1 MTKSDET
8 TLPKHVLHAV
18 QIVFGKEP
26 ADHPWLDFRWRVL
39 DMLPRE
45 LSIGQGQTTTDNI
58 PLVPLR
64 VDEAVPNPG
73 EPNQD
78 KSKSSGQDMVLYT
91 AQALVE
97 LHHAEAEAYAEN
109 LNSAEPSVFLVLRPD
124 LINETETEAG
134 MSLIEASFSPYNI
147 QDYEDCGEDLVM
159 KLPLIGAMRDLVRQ
173 FVDQHY
179 HPEEF
184 KKRQRDRIDPD
195 AIYAP
200 RGDDRLI
207 KQNDP
212 FAAPN
217 NRKKLN

>member
-1 MTKSDET
+1 MTKTDASD
-8 TLPKHVLHAV
+8 LPKHILHAV
-18 QIVFGKEP
+18 QIIFGKEP
-26 ADHPWLDFRWRVL
+26 VNHPWLDCRWRVL

-45 LSIGQGQTTTDNI
+45 ISIGQGQTTTDNI
-58 PLVPLR
+58 PLVQLR
-64 VDEAVPNPG
+64 VDEVVSSQSNNP
-73 EPNQD
+73 
-78 KSKSSGQDMVLYT
+78 SSGQGMVLYT
-91 AQALVE
+91 AQTMVE

-109 LNSAEPSVFLVLRPD
+109 LDSAEPSVFLVLRPD

-159 KLPLIGAMRDLVRQ
+159 KLPLIGAMRDLVSQ
-173 FVDQHY
+173 FVDQHF

-212 FAAPN
+212 FVAPN
-217 NRKKLN
+217 SRKKLN